1 MLIQG
6 ANNPGNF
13 AHVDNDGRLSAKAVA
28 STLQAHESISG
39 KSFNINTGQ
48 ITLTDANETPILF
61 VKNDAIEQEIL
72 IPRFF
77 VTLLSSTGGSGPVS
91 IKFSKNAT
99 GGTLV
104 DSGTDVPLSNFN
116 FGSGQTISA
125 TAKKGTTGDTVT
137 GDDSTNFELL
147 FPSDNQRSLTEFEAI
162 VLPRGSSIVV
172 SITPPAGNTS
182 MIVECG
188 FNVYLNE

>member
-13 AHVDNDGRLSAKAVA
+13 AHVDDHGRLAAAAVA
-28 STLQAHESISG
+28 STLQAYESVIGQSY
-39 KSFNINTGQ
+39 NINTGQ

-61 VKNDAIEQEIL
+61 VKNDAVEQDIL

-77 VTLLSSTGGSGPVS
+77 ATFLSSTGGSGPVVM
-91 IKFSKNAT
+91 KFSKNAS

-104 DSGTDVPLSNFN
+104 DSGTDIVLSNFN
-116 FGSGQTISA
+116 FGSGKTVSV
-125 TAKKGTTGDTVT
+125 TAKSGTTGSTVT

-162 VLPRGSSIVV
+162 VLPRGASIVV
-172 SITPPAGNTS
+172 SIIPPVGNTS

-188 FNVYLNE
+188 FNIFLGE